1 MSNTDKDNIVY
12 KPEHYADF
20 TIKAIETRHLAEKD
34 DFFGVARYRN
44 ELIQEFTKAISQAYH
59 AGKRKG
65 RVELETEMMEEID
78 K

>member
-1 MSNTDKDNIVY
+1 MSDTEEKIVY

-20 TIKAIETRHLAEKD
+20 VIKAIETRHLAEKD
-34 DFFGVARYRN
+34 DFFGVARYRD
-44 ELIQEFTKAISQAYH
+44 ELVEQFTKAIQDAYA

-65 RVELETEMMEEID
+65 RVELEAMWAEAEE